1 MIAAAAE
8 GYVAISTD
16 GGHTSDDPADWG
28 LPESGMPDHNTM
40 YNFVIA
46 SLGDAATIGKSLAES
61 AYGSKP
67 KYSYWTGCSQGDRV
81 WRLPSNT
88 PKHMTGLLL
97 LLLQSIGLSFRWE
110 DTGLRLS

>member
-46 SLGDAATIGKSLAES
+46 SLGDAATIGKSLAGS

-67 KYSYWTGCSQGDRV
+67 KYSYWTGCSQGGRQ
-81 WRLPSNT
+81 
-88 PKHMTGLLL
+88 GLALA
-97 LLLQSIGLSFRWE
+97 QQYPEAYDGIVASAPTINWPQFSIG
-110 DTGLRLS
+110 GY